1 MIPKECKR
9 LAEVDFP
16 ISDVSRH
23 AAREKSIRHGHPSTL
38 HMWWA
43 RRPLASSR
51 AVLMTLLLPD
61 PCDEHCPEEF
71 KKEARRIF
79 LSVYPRP
86 LGGMKTI
93 ESDAALRKII
103 LEFIADFANWDRA
116 DDYTHLDVGRSLV
129 KAAHGKEPPLVVDPF
144 AGGGSIP
151 LEALRLGCEAFASD
165 LNPVACLILK
175 VMLED
180 IPRHGPELAQE
191 LRKIGGELK
200 RHTERELADLYPADP
215 DGAQPTAYLWARTVR
230 CEAPRCGAEI
240 PLMRSFWLC
249 RKSKRKWALRS
260 CVELTSGSPPRVEF
274 EVFAPKADK
283 EVGAGTVTRARAT
296 CLCCGAVL
304 PPGRVR
310 AQLATQDGGA
320 NVVFDNEGRRTGG
333 ARMTAVVTIRPK
345 QVGRHYRLPT
355 NADYKAV
362 WKAQKRLEGILDSWK
377 HDTREGPCPTPD
389 EPLPP
394 IGTLG
399 FRVQRYGMLRWGD
412 LFAARPTV
420 ALAQMSAFV
429 ASLTNS
435 RVTKSAVAMVVGRC
449 AAYASSGVIWV
460 QEGEFVANTFGRQAL
475 PIVWDFAEPVQ
486 VTDSSGN
493 LEGAIG
499 WVLRVIEAWPSSN
512 AGLTQQAD
520 ATDHPLPDE
529 SANIWFTDPPYY
541 DAVPYADLSDFFLV
555 WLKRALPD
563 HPVLRDPFDSENPL
577 SPKIGEAVQDNTKKA
592 GGQTKDRAWFEGTMA
607 KAFAEGRRILHT
619 DGIGS
624 VVFAHKTTEG
634 WEALLSGLIQ
644 GGWTITGSWPIATE
658 RPGRLRSQDSAALAT
673 SVHLVCRPRAER
685 APIGDWTDVLRD
697 LPTRVG
703 DWMQRLQRENIR
715 GADLVFACVG
725 PALEVFSRYRAVET
739 AEGRKVDLTEYLE
752 KVWEVV
758 GRSALEQVLGASES
772 RARNRGGGGG
782 GLEEDARL
790 TALFL
795 WTFQSTEAAGGDDRN
810 EQQEEDAIAN
820 AAAKGFSLP
829 YDVVRRFAQP
839 MGIDLDAWTG
849 RIIALD
855 KGVVRLL
862 PVVERAK
869 DLFGEDGATAGADW
883 IASAARSSAQATLFP
898 EFEALPN
905 SRSRRLRTK
914 SILDGNAELQTV
926 DATTLDR
933 VHAAMMLQA
942 NGHTNALRMLIGN
955 ERGRGPEFLRLANSL
970 SALYLRGSEEKR
982 LLDAMLLAVPR

>member
-61 PCDEHCPEEF
+61 PCDEHCPEDF

-310 AQLATQDGGA
+310 AQLAAQDGGA

-795 WTFQSTEAAGGDDRN
+795 WTFQSTEAAGGDDSN

-883 IASAARSSAQATLFP
+883 IASAARRSAQATLFP
-898 EFEALPN
+898 EFEGLPN